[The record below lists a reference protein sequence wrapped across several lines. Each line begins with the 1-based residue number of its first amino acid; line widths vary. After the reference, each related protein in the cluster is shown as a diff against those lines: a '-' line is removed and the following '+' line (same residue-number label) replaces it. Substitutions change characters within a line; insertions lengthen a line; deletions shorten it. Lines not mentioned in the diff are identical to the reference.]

1 MNSGLLS
8 NTRMRYGIFSDIH
21 SNVEALDAALEV
33 YKKEGIERY
42 LCLGDIVSYGPDPSQ
57 CIQIVRELKAKVI
70 AGNHEWGVC
79 AKSKLED
86 FTDIAQE
93 ALIWT
98 KDALKEQELDFLGAL
113 PLVYEEENFIL
124 VHGSLD
130 SPADFYYLN
139 DMKDADRSLA
149 ALKKQVCFV
158 GHTHRPGVFVERDED
173 LFFKPL
179 KVLELEDNKRYIVN
193 VGSIGQPRDR
203 DCRACVVIYDTDT
216 RTIELKRVE
225 YDFRRTQ
232 EKILKSGLPESLAWR
247 LAEGR

>member
-1 MNSGLLS
+1 
-8 NTRMRYGIFSDIH
+8 MRYGIFSDIH
-21 SNVEALDAALEV
+21 SNLEALDAALEV

-42 LCLGDIVSYGPDPSQ
+42 LCLGDIVSYGPDPSR

-86 FTDIAQE
+86 FTDVAQE
-93 ALIWT
+93 ALVWT
-98 KDALKEQELDFLGAL
+98 KKALKEEERDFLDGL
-113 PLVYEEENFIL
+113 PLTYEEENFIL
-124 VHGSLD
+124 VHASPD

-139 DMKDADRSLA
+139 NIEEADVSFA

-158 GHTHRPGVFVERDED
+158 GHTHRPGVFVERDEE

-203 DCRACVVIYDTDT
+203 DCRACAVIYDTGAK
-216 RTIELKRVE
+216 TIELKRVE
-225 YDFRRTQ
+225 YDFRPTQ

-247 LAEGR
+247 LAEGK